1 MQSGKGN
8 LFTRDDTFF
17 GVCEGLG
24 EDLRIPSNLFRMGFA
39 LGLFFSLTG
48 AVAVY
53 LALGALVLVSR
64 LLFPAPRAPRQPQ
77 AIAPAAAEQPATAKV
92 EANDPMDLEVLPI
105 AA

>member
-24 EDLRIPSNLFRMGFA
+24 EDLRIPSNLFRITFA
-39 LGLFFSLTG
+39 LGFFFSPTI
-48 AVAVY
+48 AVGIY
-53 LALGALVLVSR
+53 FALGALVLVSR

-77 AIAPAAAEQPATAKV
+77 AIAPAEADQPWPAMV
-92 EANDPMDLEVLPI
+92 EANDPIDPQVLPI